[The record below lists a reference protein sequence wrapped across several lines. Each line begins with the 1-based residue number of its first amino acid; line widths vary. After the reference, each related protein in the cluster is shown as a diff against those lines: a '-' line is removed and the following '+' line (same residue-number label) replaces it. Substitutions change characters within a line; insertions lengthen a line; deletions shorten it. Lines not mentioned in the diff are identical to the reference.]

1 VDGND
6 EFKSTKYPHKEKKN
20 QGGKGSTGT
29 NTGTDLGSAASPTDA
44 ETQHEEE
51 GEDAEKPQLSL
62 WMTIGL
68 LAVVTVVR
76 VPAVISSTH
85 PHPL

>member
-6 EFKSTKYPHKEKKN
+6 EFKSTKYPPKEKKT
-20 QGGKGSTGT
+20 QGGKGPTGIGTGT
-29 NTGTDLGSAASPTDA
+29 NLGSAASPTDA

-51 GEDAEKPQLSL
+51 GKDAEKPQLSL